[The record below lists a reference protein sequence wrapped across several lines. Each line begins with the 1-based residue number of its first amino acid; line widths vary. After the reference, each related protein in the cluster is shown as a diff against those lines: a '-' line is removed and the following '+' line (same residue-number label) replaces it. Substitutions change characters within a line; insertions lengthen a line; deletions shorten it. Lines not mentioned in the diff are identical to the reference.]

1 MTTDQ
6 IKRHLNPMVTSA
18 MDSFRVVVLHG
29 ARQCGKTTLARL
41 IAAEKNGTYVTFDD
55 DAVRDAATLDPRAFL
70 TSFALPLVIDE
81 IQLGGDRVIR
91 MIKQIVDED
100 STPGQFLL
108 TGSTNFLTVPTI
120 SESLAGR
127 ARILRLWPLS
137 EAELAGEDPQIPDWF
152 DEVPNH
158 SLTLRRDQ
166 YLELVS
172 RGGYPELIGLEPNTR
187 RGWIESYV
195 ETVTQRDIVALA
207 DIRNASAL
215 PRLLRWAAANT
226 SGQINIASAAR
237 DLGVNAA
244 TVTSY
249 LQWLETVFLLHQLPA
264 WSRNLSSRAARK
276 PKFHLTDSGIATDL
290 LGMSPDTL
298 QIPTSVATGPL
309 LETFTVNEV
318 AKQLASS
325 PSPATLS
332 HYRDNHHREIDLVLE
347 RRDGATI
354 AIEIKATTSPTGS
367 HLNHVRWLR
376 DKLDEVSPGTF
387 RAGILL
393 HCGTQSLTIGDR
405 LHLLPISS
413 LWTSAPS

>member
-6 IKRHLNPMVTSA
+6 IKRHLGPRVTSA
-18 MDSFRVVVLHG
+18 LDSFRIVVLHG
-29 ARQCGKTTLARL
+29 ARQSGKTTLARL
-41 IAAEKNGTYVTFDD
+41 IAEERSGTYVTFDD
-55 DAVRDAATLDPRAFL
+55 DAAREAAAMDPRAFL
-70 TSFALPLVIDE
+70 TSYALPLVIDE

-91 MIKQIVDED
+91 MIKQLVDED
-100 STPGQFLL
+100 PTPGQFLL

-137 EAELAGEDPQIPDWF
+137 EAEVVGEAPQVQGWF
-152 DEVPNH
+152 DTVPNH
-158 SLTLRRDQ
+158 TSTVSRDQ
-166 YLELVS
+166 YLELIS
-172 RGGYPELIGLEPNTR
+172 RGGYPELIRLEPDVR
-187 RGWIESYV
+187 HDWIESYV

-237 DLGVNAA
+237 DLSVNAA

-249 LQWLETVFLLHQLPA
+249 LQWLETVFLLHQVPA
-264 WSRNLSSRAARK
+264 WSRNLSSRAARR

-290 LGMSPDTL
+290 LGMSPETL
-298 QIPTSVATGPL
+298 RIPTSVATGPL
-309 LETFTVNEV
+309 IETFTVNEI

-325 PSPATLS
+325 STPATLS
-332 HYRDNHHREIDLVLE
+332 HYRDNNHREVDLVLE
-347 RRDGATI
+347 HRDGATI

-376 DKLDEVSPGTF
+376 DKLDEVTPGMF
-387 RAGILL
+387 KAGILL
-393 HCGTQSLTIGDR
+393 HCGTQSLTIDDR
-405 LHLLPISS
+405 LHFIPISS